1 MEGKAR
7 IVVNLR
13 SQAAA
18 LTGVQRYTHELCARM
33 NGDIEA
39 IAPRRPLHGFRGHLW
54 EQAILPIA
62 VGRRLLWSPA
72 NTGPLAATRQV
83 LTVHDVAPLDHP
95 EWFGSRFAAWY
106 GWMTPILARRAVRVI
121 TVSEFS
127 KQRLMAAAGIEAS
140 RIEVIPNGVDARF
153 HPCEDDA
160 IRGMR
165 NRLRLPTEQYILSL
179 GSIEPRKNLSALLLA
194 WAACLVHIP
203 DNIWLV
209 IAGSAGG
216 QHIFSSSTL
225 GDIPPRVY
233 ATGFIPDE
241 ELPALYS
248 GALAF
253 AYPSIYEG
261 FGLPA
266 LEAMAAGKP
275 IIAANTTA
283 LPELAGDAGMLVDV
297 SDPQAIAKA
306 IITVVQE
313 KNLRAELGSRALRR
327 SQLFTWERAA
337 KSTLRVLCEA
347 ATV

>member
-1 MEGKAR
+1 MKGDAR

-13 SQAAA
+13 SQAAP

-33 NGDIEA
+33 NGEIEFV
-39 IAPRRPLHGFRGHLW
+39 APRRPLHGLRGHLW
-54 EQAILPIA
+54 EQAILPMA

-72 NTGPLAATRQV
+72 NTGPLAVAHQV
-83 LTVHDVAPLDHP
+83 LTVHDVASLDHP

-106 GWMTPILARRAVRVI
+106 RWMTPILVRRAARVI

-127 KQRLMAAAGIEAS
+127 KQRLMVATGIGES
-140 RIEVIPNGVDARF
+140 RIEVIANGVDERF
-153 HPCEDDA
+153 HPCEDDE

-179 GSIEPRKNLSALLLA
+179 GSIEPRKNLPALLTA
-194 WAACLVHIP
+194 WAACLGHIP
-203 DNIWLV
+203 GNIWLV

-216 QHIFSSSTL
+216 AHIFSSSTL
-225 GDIPPRVY
+225 EDIPPRVH
-233 ATGFIPDE
+233 ATGFVPDE

-253 AYPSIYEG
+253 VYPSIYEG

-266 LEAMAAGKP
+266 LEAMAAGTP
-275 IIAANTTA
+275 IIAANITA

-297 SDPQAIAKA
+297 SDPQAIAAA
-306 IITVVQE
+306 IISVVQE
-313 KNLRAELGSRALRR
+313 KDLRAELSSRALHR
-327 SQLFTWERAA
+327 SQRFTWDRAA
-337 KSTLRVLCEA
+337 ASTFHVLCQVA
-347 ATV
+347 AL